1 MVLGY
6 NAGLISIQCRGV
18 AMSVAMMR
26 MMRLCAMSRVMEK
39 LVLKFVN
46 YLETCNG
53 CPNAEQAPSRC

>member
-1 MVLGY
+1 
-6 NAGLISIQCRGV
+6 
-18 AMSVAMMR
+18 MSVAMMR